1 MKKLMIHS
9 VVCFAAAAAF
19 GGLLEW
25 GPSGSEVMADS
36 NSVLT
41 VQIENEYTLADLADS
56 ILKQAQLKDQEL
68 NEAALFGVKFFQ
80 EDEKSS
86 TFVQCTDLTAT
97 QKRFIVLAKR
107 YYVLLGL
114 TQKLIEKVE
123 KLEAAENE
131 RLERRNTIRVNID
144 KREAQRKKEAKEKVS
159 RAIDRKK
166 AIRKESKK

>member
-25 GPSGSEVMADS
+25 VPAGSEVMADS